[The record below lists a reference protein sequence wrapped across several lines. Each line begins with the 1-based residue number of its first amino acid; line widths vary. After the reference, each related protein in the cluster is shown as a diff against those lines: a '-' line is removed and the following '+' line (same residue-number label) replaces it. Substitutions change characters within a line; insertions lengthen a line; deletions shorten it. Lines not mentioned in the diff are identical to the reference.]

1 VKRPE
6 DMARDDLEAEVVY
19 LRSELGLMRD
29 DDDLAALRQ
38 AYPMP
43 RSAARLVLALRAAGQ
58 RGLTYQQL
66 DDALPQVRGAEGER
80 QLKVFS
86 VWAHY
91 ARKALGFDAVETIW
105 GRGFRISPQGAA
117 RVDAALNTQHK
128 RSA

>member
-1 VKRPE
+1 MDRHELE
-6 DMARDDLEAEVVY
+6 DEVVY

-38 AYPMP
+38 VYPMP

-80 QLKVFS
+80 QLKVLT

-105 GRGFRISPQGAA
+105 GRGFRLSPQGAA

-128 RSA
+128 RIA

>member
-1 VKRPE
+1 MDRHELE
-6 DMARDDLEAEVVY
+6 DEVVY

-38 AYPMP
+38 VYPMP

>member
-1 VKRPE
+1 VKLPE
-6 DMARDDLEAEVVY
+6 DMERDELEDEVAY

-29 DDDLAALRQ
+29 DDDVAALRQ

-66 DDALPQVRGAEGER
+66 DEALPQTRGPDGER
-80 QLKVFS
+80 QLKVLT
-86 VWAHY
+86 VWACH
-91 ARKALGFDAVETIW
+91 ARKALGSDAIQTIW